1 MAFTRRHSKPPPPA
15 DNPAEKKLRHASPVG
30 NTAHT
35 SSPSPS
41 AGVLTVQKPTGTSS
55 SGRGAVTTSHASP
68 TSLSSAAPPRIASLA
83 SAARRSSPESLPS
96 SKANKTPASAT
107 TSSTTTASSTA
118 KKTSIAPL
126 TKPVTSST
134 AQARKD
140 APPASSH
147 DSSTRSMSSI
157 NSTGGSQPAASPV
170 VASWTASAKP
180 LPSTRA
186 SLLAKATTPAATTT
200 LTATTTQAAT
210 TTPAATTTLAAMTTP
225 AATRTPATTPA
236 AMATATPLPPPQQ
249 ALSMPSRI
257 AAVAAAK
264 GPVASVLRKSG
275 YKVRSSPEETGEGE
289 DGDDGRIVWS
299 APLSDDDMSDS
310 GTPVRGPAARSFD
323 MSPPQRQRLP
333 FYSTAKR
340 DGGPGASPQEKG
352 EAGAVASPDGHS
364 DTSASPM
371 MSPGMGYSAYEAADE
386 QEDVD
391 SDEGPGGPGE
401 RRLALGGWLSAAA
414 RGDPVVKDAV
424 KETIAAR
431 ARAVGPSAGADF
443 AQVPGGGASATG
455 DEGSDV
461 DVEGEVEGDT
471 ASASSHT
478 RSAGESLEDV
488 DDDFDLTEEERR
500 AEREIA
506 REALLTGGDVGY
518 LETVLEE
525 SMEGVESVGSAS
537 SPGHGEHTG
546 QGVTH
551 LEGLE
556 EEEEGDADAE
566 SSRVGGKGEAG
577 DAGSEDGGYTAEEA
591 KGKLGRASREGSW
604 EDRHEV
610 LVRADDVHVETP
622 QDVQEEENVA
632 DGGMVD
638 GVEREAP
645 VRAPLGGQ
653 SGAHGRAQD
662 GGAAWASGGQ
672 AVGEEPEEQGE
683 DWMDQ
688 MIRREMEHRGRFWEQ
703 AKKEDE
709 LVSRVGLEHIRMGG
723 MGAERA
729 GEGHGPRGQEH
740 EDDEQ
745 WQPWGR
751 AGAEEDEEEEDEEEE
766 ELSVRGSRIGEGG
779 LLEDSLGVVGMDDAG
794 RGKDEQRSGK
804 RVGLQ
809 VQGGD
814 GGADDAG
821 EESEGSVN
829 FGAGPPGA
837 DSDEEEEEE
846 EMQMGGV
853 SGSDGDED
861 GHSATGKQEWN
872 VVQENSLYHESV
884 SGDEEEEEDSR
895 SGEFSPSGWHEDG
908 DDEDEVDATRSGKRT
923 HSLKRAA
930 AAAAAEAAR
939 AKEQVRALQR
949 AVGVVGA
956 VGMRAATG
964 VDRAVSVLEK
974 VTVAA
979 LAVGDAAVGQLTE
992 GIARVGRVLDEIA
1005 VVPGDGALQPA
1016 RGDHVRLKG
1025 ELEAAAVA
1033 AARSAE
1039 EIRELKS
1046 SLKLSQAV
1054 SSGLCTELEAEAAK
1068 LRARVGELESEC
1080 DVLRQQLELS
1090 RDETPRSASGR
1101 SAGPFATGI
1110 ILDRAGGATAVARE
1124 DREVQTDSVPD
1135 AMVANAGTDMAGAG
1149 VPRGAEGA
1157 AEPSRNMAPGGS
1169 MSPSGASNKDS
1180 SAGAAEAEAALAES
1194 RARVAELSA
1203 LLAEE
1208 KQTSARLQ
1216 ARLTT
1221 GEGRL
1226 QENAKLQKSL
1236 EEALSSANWQVAD
1249 LTASM
1254 ASMKDTELSQGRR
1267 IAALE
1272 RQKQEAEQH
1281 AARLTASV
1289 KELEAR
1295 EKAREAAPAAAVA
1308 AANDVRDTTAD
1319 EAILAG
1325 LAAMVEDAVRNAGK
1339 RLQMAS
1345 CLPPVDGCPHKTLWE
1360 SLHVDEPE
1368 SAGKKEA
1375 VSATSS
1381 SEGTGPTTASLQ
1393 NGGVEG
1399 AKKVASGAPPPQAA
1413 KGDALSETQAELTR
1427 YASCRVVVKSILGSF
1442 SQFSANLPSFRQLWP
1457 VLGSYDQY
1465 QAART
1470 AAHFHQLL
1478 GIGGS
1483 CALDRGL
1490 HGDWCGMAWQ
1500 LHAAGCYCCGLLP
1513 GHASVR
1519 AGSSLLRSH
1528 LIMHAMT
1535 WS

>member
-709 LVSRVGLEHIRMGG
+709 L
-723 MGAERA
+723 
-729 GEGHGPRGQEH
+729 
-740 EDDEQ
+740 
-745 WQPWGR
+745 
-751 AGAEEDEEEEDEEEE
+751 
-766 ELSVRGSRIGEGG
+766 
-779 LLEDSLGVVGMDDAG
+779 
-794 RGKDEQRSGK
+794 
-804 RVGLQ
+804 
-809 VQGGD
+809 
-814 GGADDAG
+814 
-821 EESEGSVN
+821 
-829 FGAGPPGA
+829 
-837 DSDEEEEEE
+837 
-846 EMQMGGV
+846 
-853 SGSDGDED
+853 
-861 GHSATGKQEWN
+861 
-872 VVQENSLYHESV
+872 
-884 SGDEEEEEDSR
+884 EEEDSR

-1427 YASCRVVVKSILGSF
+1427 HLSERVVLLAWLLGAAVERAVQGGQLSVADVAGVMEAAEAAYRRMEEMAARAQDTQA
-1442 SQFSANLPSFRQLWP
+1442 SLVTLQREKDLLERKLDVLCEWADSSLQGWEEEMRRLRQLSAARGDALP
-1457 VLGSYDQY
+1457 INGHLDSARKAGRGSKDNVVVHGADAARYGLREGADSQPASQADVHGKMEELKDYVKVLEKAFW
-1465 QAART
+1465 QAAAEVDRLEKALQG
-1470 AAHFHQLL
+1470 AAAQ
-1478 GIGGS
+1478 
-1483 CALDRGL
+1483 
-1490 HGDWCGMAWQ
+1490 
-1500 LHAAGCYCCGLLP
+1500 
-1513 GHASVR
+1513 
-1519 AGSSLLRSH
+1519 
-1528 LIMHAMT
+1528 
-1535 WS
+1535 